1 MAVGDT
7 IGVMGLVWVEG
18 GVVSMAVGLCGA
30 IAWDVVGDV
39 RVKVSLGVHG
49 MAVGDT
55 IGVLGWVWVGVV
67 SMVVGLCGVLVGGLT
82 GVVDCGRIEIGL
94 VNMVD
99 GEFDGVLVNRLFS
112 KSGSDMTSKRCSVSI
127 SNPI

>member
-1 MAVGDT
+1 MGV
-7 IGVMGLVWVEG
+7 IGAWDVLVVWCVCG
-18 GVVSMAVGLCGA
+18 FCGV

-39 RVKVSLGVHG
+39 RVKVSLGVDG

-55 IGVLGWVWVGVV
+55 IRVLGWVWVEVGVV
-67 SMVVGLCGVLVGGLT
+67 SMVLGLCDVLVGGLT

-99 GEFDGVLVNRLFS
+99 GEFDGVLANRLFS